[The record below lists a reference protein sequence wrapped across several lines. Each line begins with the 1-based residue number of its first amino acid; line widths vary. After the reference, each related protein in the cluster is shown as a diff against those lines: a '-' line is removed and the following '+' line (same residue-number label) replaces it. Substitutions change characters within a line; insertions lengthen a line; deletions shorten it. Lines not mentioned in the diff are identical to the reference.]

1 MHGTRCVW
9 HPGPQV
15 SSRHDARQVVF
26 ENCGH
31 WLYLEQPDA
40 FNRLVAEFAADG
52 LSSVTFGSV

>member
-1 MHGTRCVW
+1 MAQDVYGTRARKWVR
-9 HPGPQV
+9 G
-15 SSRHDARQVVF
+15 HDARQVVF